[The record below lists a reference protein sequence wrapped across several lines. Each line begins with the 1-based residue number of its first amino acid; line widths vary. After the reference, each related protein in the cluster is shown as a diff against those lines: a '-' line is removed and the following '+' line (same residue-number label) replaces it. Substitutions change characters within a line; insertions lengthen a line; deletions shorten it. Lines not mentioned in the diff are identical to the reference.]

1 MKINPGQKIIIYY
14 FSGTGN
20 TQIVARKIAETFIIR
35 GLTATLIN
43 IENIDKISI
52 SDNDVIGIGFPVAG
66 FTTYPIVFNFL
77 QKFDKVNGNY
87 VFAFDTMGGTSLWG
101 IMGKLKTILE
111 IKGFRTLGFREF
123 TMPPNIFVKFP
134 EKWRRA
140 RIAKSFKRA
149 EDFVD
154 KLLMG
159 DLRWKKTPLLSEV
172 MYIFSHALFSITEYK
187 WHQKY
192 LKIKVNISMCNSCG
206 ICSSKCPVKNIY
218 LKAKAEIGEH
228 CQYCFRCV
236 GVCPSKAISGIASP
250 RSLHYLAEGARF

>member
-1 MKINPGQKIIIYY
+1 MRLEPDQKIIIYY

-20 TQIVARKIAETFIIR
+20 TQIVARKIVETFNNK
-35 GLTATLIN
+35 GLPATLIS
-43 IENIDKISI
+43 IENIDTIAI

-66 FTTYPIVFNFL
+66 FSTYPIVFNFL
-77 QKFDKVNGNY
+77 QKIDKVNGNY

-111 IKGFRTLGFREF
+111 SKGFRTLGFREF

-134 EKWRRA
+134 EKWRGT
-140 RIAKSFKRA
+140 RIAKSYKRA

-154 KLLMG
+154 KLILGKLSWNKM
-159 DLRWKKTPLLSEV
+159 PILSEV
-172 MYIFSHALFSITEYK
+172 MFSLGHALFGITEYK

-192 LKIKVNISMCNSCG
+192 LKMKVNIAKCNSCG
-206 ICSSKCPVKNIY
+206 LCSSKCPVKNIY
-218 LKAKAEIGEH
+218 LRAKAEIGDQ

-236 GVCPSKAISGIASP
+236 GICPSQAISGIASP